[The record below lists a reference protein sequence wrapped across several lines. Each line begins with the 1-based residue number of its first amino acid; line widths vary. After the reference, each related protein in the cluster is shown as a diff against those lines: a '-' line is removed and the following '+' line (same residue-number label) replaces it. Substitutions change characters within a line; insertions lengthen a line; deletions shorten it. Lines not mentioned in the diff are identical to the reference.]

1 MGIKGLAQLIADI
14 SPWAIKETEIKNY
27 FGRKVAVDASK
38 LQFSISSSEIS
49 CKLLNFLSRHVFV
62 SILDCCES

>member
-1 MGIKGLAQLIADI
+1 MGIKGLAQLIADL

-38 LQFSISSSEIS
+38 
-49 CKLLNFLSRHVFV
+49 K
-62 SILDCCES
+62 D

>member
-1 MGIKGLAQLIADI
+1 MGIKGLAQLIADL

-38 LQFSISSSEIS
+38 IEIIRKFSKKIFIVYFR
-49 CKLLNFLSRHVFV
+49 L
-62 SILDCCES
+62 